1 MFADK
6 KNNMGYGGCQR
17 SYAYDDFE
25 DFLGEVTATVM
36 WAQGASI
43 KAAFK
48 MAAQSRAIET

>member
-1 MFADK
+1 MMGFLSQFAISADIDF
-6 KNNMGYGGCQR
+6 
-17 SYAYDDFE
+17 DD
-25 DFLGEVTATVM
+25 LIAEVTNTVM